1 MAYIIG
7 TKRPEAETGQPQQL
21 VAGQPSMI
29 GTQATTGFQ
38 AQSGGAPQST
48 FTNLQRY
55 IEANQGNVGGLVS
68 AVGKQQEQVEQ
79 PFQAEKQRAEEA
91 QKQATQAMTGR
102 TQAQSSITGALE
114 KAKTTPTQLTPQEIQ
129 NIRNLASTYNY
140 NPAEVGKQLGQSTA
154 VLRQQLGEGGAVAS
168 GLQALQTPTGVRQA
182 LLTQRQAPRASL
194 GGLELDTFLL
204 GATPGAQ
211 EQIAQRLAGRTQTL
225 GEQLSP
231 FEQTVQAISGTTGL
245 TGQDIQKQLSGA
257 LTGFQTGLPSTFGAQ
272 TSKIDEEIAKI
283 KALVASPQTAQAT
296 TGTPIKG
303 DGSSIPLETDIIQ
316 RGGFG
321 AGGLGSTER
330 LNPLVVR
337 DLVRKNIATS
347 RADILTPEQQSK
359 YVAYAT
365 LAGQSP
371 EEITKFL
378 TEQQVTPEQKSAI
391 VESEMKRLG
400 VTSPAN
406 VPEPTMTQGQ
416 IQDEKF
422 KAQQNLIASLI
433 SMYLQGQRPTGAPTS
448 GSINVGGI

>member
-55 IEANQGNVGGLVS
+55 IEANQGNVSGLVS

-102 TQAQSSITGALE
+102 TQAQTSITGALE

-154 VLRQQLGEGGAVAS
+154 ILRQQLGEGGAVAS

-211 EQIAQRLAGRTQTL
+211 EQIAQRLAGRAQTL
-225 GEQLSP
+225 GEQINPL
-231 FEQTVQAISGTTGL
+231 EQTSQAISGTTGL
-245 TGQDIQKQLSGA
+245 TSKDIQDQLN
-257 LTGFQTGLPSTFGAQ
+257 
-272 TSKIDEEIAKI
+272 
-283 KALVASPQTAQAT
+283 KALGTFTGEISQTPTISIESP
-296 TGTPIKG
+296 
-303 DGSSIPLETDIIQ
+303 ETQ
-316 RGGFG
+316 FG
-321 AGGLGSTER
+321 LDMVR
-330 LNPLVVR
+330 LNKAIQENPTVYNLNTESGR
-337 DLVRKNIATS
+337 QNIRSLASDYFRTRQQEIGGEQVS
-347 RADILTPEQQSK
+347 RYKAYANLAGLTPEQQSSFLSGSGLTDEEK
-359 YVAYAT
+359 AARLDQYIKSITPRTQIPIQVVGE
-365 LAGQSP
+365 AGQP
-371 EEITKFL
+371 GTITQDQL
-378 TEQQVTPEQKSAI
+378 AV
-391 VESEMKRLG
+391 
-400 VTSPAN
+400 PAN
-406 VPEPTMTQGQ
+406 RGPASTVP
-416 IQDEKF
+416 
-422 KAQQNLIASLI
+422 NLIPNLDQALFTFQNI
-433 SMYLQGQRPTGAPTS
+433 ANTIGLNR
-448 GSINVGGI
+448 